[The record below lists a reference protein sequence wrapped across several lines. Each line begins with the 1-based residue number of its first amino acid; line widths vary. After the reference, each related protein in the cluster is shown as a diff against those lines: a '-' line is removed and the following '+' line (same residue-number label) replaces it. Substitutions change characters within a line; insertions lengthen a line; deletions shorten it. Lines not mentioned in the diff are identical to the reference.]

1 MKKILLIICL
11 SGLLLADNL
20 DLNITDIN
28 VSEINTSIQTLDV
41 NLSEVYVSIESELNA
56 SIQISD
62 INNSKVNESN
72 QTKVNESNQ
81 TLELQKIIL
90 QEDQAIHSKIL
101 PGCKV
106 EKAKKITP
114 LSTIYLENARKE
126 VKGLSSNDLYSMINK
141 KEQFFL
147 IDIRD
152 PKQYERGQID
162 YDNLHNIDRGHL
174 EFEIEKVVK
183 NKDDK
188 IVLYCCT
195 GRRSAISAKVLQD
208 MGYTNVSHLENG
220 LSTWVDER
228 FPLLTQYGVMKLD
241 VE

>member
-11 SGLLLADNL
+11 SGLLLADNV
-20 DLNITDIN
+20 DLKITDVNLSSNDTPTQALDIN
-28 VSEINTSIQTLDV
+28 LSEINTSIPV
-41 NLSEVYVSIESELNA
+41 
-56 SIQISD
+56 SD
-62 INNSKVNESN
+62 IK
-72 QTKVNESNQ
+72 
-81 TLELQKIIL
+81 KIV
-90 QEDQAIHSKIL
+90 IHEQDHTAPSKIL

-114 LSTIYLENARKE
+114 LSTIYLDNARKE
-126 VKGLSSNDLYSMINK
+126 TKGLTSNELYSMINK

-162 YDNLHNIDRGHL
+162 YENLHNIDRGHL

-208 MGYTNVSHLENG
+208 MGYTNVSHLEHG